1 MDPFGKKA
9 KRTLEI
15 QRLIAEELEEHT
27 KDIQSLK
34 ERDVERGKDIQYLKR
49 ELDSQ
54 KEKSDLLAERVALLE
69 AESDQR
75 RDSAIRGEIASGR
88 RTKDVAKD
96 YSLSPSRISV
106 IAPRRRYN
114 NG

>member
-1 MDPFGKKA
+1 MDPLGIKA

-27 KDIQSLK
+27 KDIDLLK
-34 ERDVERGKDIQYLKR
+34 ERDIEKQKDIQHLSE
-49 ELDSQ
+49 ELEAQ
-54 KEKSDLLAERVALLE
+54 KEQTGHMAERVAVLE
-69 AESDQR
+69 AESEQR
-75 RDSAIRGEIASGR
+75 RNSAIRGEIASGR
-88 RTKDVAKD
+88 KTKDVA
-96 YSLSPSRISV
+96 YEYGVSASRVSQ